1 MSTFNSINTNRAAVF
16 ALQSL
21 NQNNMEL
28 NGVQKRVS
36 TGFRVADSRDDTGA
50 FAVAQSVRS
59 DIAGVTAVN
68 EQLGGSRGILSTTV
82 TALTQISNTMQ
93 QLRTTMTRLADG
105 GISSEVR
112 SNYQSQFESL
122 NRQIQGFVTDAT
134 YNGRTLLSTSAS
146 TTLNATNGF
155 GGNIVGGQVT
165 GIRNETG
172 GEFTIT
178 AFDGAALTINNT
190 LITTAAVPVFT
201 TADQAQNYF
210 GGTITASGTNLDSI
224 SARINKALSS
234 FGASQQYVDN
244 QINYNTKKLD
254 ALNDGLGALVD
265 ADLAKESSRMT
276 ALQTRQQLSMQTLS
290 MANQAPQ
297 SLLSLFR

>member
-1 MSTFNSINTNRAAVF
+1 MSTFNSINTNRQAVF

-21 NQNNMEL
+21 NQNTMEL
-28 NGVQKRVS
+28 NATQKRVS

-112 SNYQSQFESL
+112 GNYQSQFESL

-146 TTLNATNGF
+146 TSVNFTAGF

-172 GEFTIT
+172 GQFTIA
-178 AFDGAALTINNT
+178 AFDGAALTITNSLAATATVPT
-190 LITTAAVPVFT
+190 LTDV
-201 TADQAQNYF
+201 QAKAYF
-210 GGTITASGTNLDSI
+210 GGAITATGTNLDSI
-224 SARINKALSS
+224 SARINKALAS
-234 FGASQQYVDN
+234 FGSSQQFVDN

-254 ALNDGLGALVD
+254 AMNDGLGALVD

-276 ALQTRQQLSMQTLS
+276 ALQTKQQLSMQTLS
-290 MANQAPQ
+290 MANQTPQ

>member
-1 MSTFNSINTNRAAVF
+1 
-16 ALQSL
+16 
-21 NQNNMEL
+21 
-28 NGVQKRVS
+28 
-36 TGFRVADSRDDTGA
+36 
-50 FAVAQSVRS
+50 
-59 DIAGVTAVN
+59 
-68 EQLGGSRGILSTTV
+68 
-82 TALTQISNTMQ
+82 
-93 QLRTTMTRLADG
+93 
-105 GISSEVR
+105 VR

-178 AFDGAALTINNT
+178 SFDGAALTINNT

>member
-1 MSTFNSINTNRAAVF
+1 MSTFNSINTNRQAVF

-21 NQNNMEL
+21 NQNTRDL
-28 NGVQKRVS
+28 DGVQKRIS
-36 TGFRVADSRDDTGA
+36 TGYRVADSRDDTGA

-82 TALTQISNTMQ
+82 TALEQISNTMQ

-105 GISSEVR
+105 TISAEVR

-134 YNGRTLLSTSAS
+134 YNGRTLLSTSVAITVNS
-146 TTLNATNGF
+146 TLGF

-172 GEFTIT
+172 GQFTIA
-178 AFDGAALTINNT
+178 AFDGAALTITND
-190 LITTAAVPVFT
+190 LSATATVPVLT
-201 TADQAQNYF
+201 DAQAKAYF
-210 GGTITASGTNLDSI
+210 GGAITATGTNLDSI
-224 SARINKALSS
+224 SARINKALAS
-234 FGASQQYVDN
+234 FGSSQQFVDN

-276 ALQTRQQLSMQTLS
+276 ALQTKQQLSLQTLS
-290 MANQAPQ
+290 MANQTPQ

>member
-1 MSTFNSINTNRAAVF
+1 MSTFNSINTNRQAVF

-21 NQNNMEL
+21 NQNTREL
-28 NGVQKRVS
+28 DGVQKRIS
-36 TGFRVADSRDDTGA
+36 TGYRVADSRDDTGA

-82 TALTQISNTMQ
+82 TALEQISNTMQ

-105 GISSEVR
+105 TISAEVR

-134 YNGRTLLSTSAS
+134 YNGRTLLSTSVAITVNS
-146 TTLNATNGF
+146 TLGF

-172 GEFTIT
+172 GQFTIA
-178 AFDGAALTINNT
+178 AFDGAALTITND
-190 LITTAAVPVFT
+190 LSATATVPVLT
-201 TADQAQNYF
+201 DAQAKAYF
-210 GGTITASGTNLDSI
+210 GGAITATGTNLDSI
-224 SARINKALSS
+224 SARINKALAS
-234 FGASQQYVDN
+234 FGSSQQFVDN

-276 ALQTRQQLSMQTLS
+276 ALQTKQQLSLQTLS
-290 MANQAPQ
+290 MANQTPQ

>member
-1 MSTFNSINTNRAAVF
+1 MSTFNSINTNRQAVF

-21 NQNNMEL
+21 NQNTRDL
-28 NGVQKRVS
+28 DGVQKRIS
-36 TGFRVADSRDDTGA
+36 TGYRVADSRDDTGA

-82 TALTQISNTMQ
+82 TALEQISNTMQ

-105 GISSEVR
+105 TISAEVR

-134 YNGRTLLSTSAS
+134 YNGRTLLSTAVAITVNS
-146 TTLNATNGF
+146 TLGF

-172 GEFTIT
+172 GQFTIA
-178 AFDGAALTINNT
+178 AFDGAALTITND
-190 LITTAAVPVFT
+190 LSATATVPVLT
-201 TADQAQNYF
+201 DAQAKAYF
-210 GGTITASGTNLDSI
+210 GGAITATGTNLDSI
-224 SARINKALSS
+224 SARINKALAS
-234 FGASQQYVDN
+234 FGSSQQFVDN

-276 ALQTRQQLSMQTLS
+276 ALQTKQQLSLQTLS
-290 MANQAPQ
+290 MANQTPQ

>member
-21 NQNNMEL
+21 NQNTMEL
-28 NGVQKRVS
+28 NSTQKRVS

-68 EQLGGSRGILSTTV
+68 EQLGGSRGILATTV

-134 YNGRTLLSTSAS
+134 YNGRTLLSTSVS
-146 TTLNATNGF
+146 TAVNATNGF

-172 GEFTIT
+172 GEFTIA

-190 LITTAAVPVFT
+190 LNTTAAVTNFT
-201 TADQAQNYF
+201 TPDQAQAFF

-224 SARINKALSS
+224 SARINKALAS
-234 FGASQQYVDN
+234 FGASQQFVDN

>member
-1 MSTFNSINTNRAAVF
+1 
-16 ALQSL
+16 
-21 NQNNMEL
+21 
-28 NGVQKRVS
+28 
-36 TGFRVADSRDDTGA
+36 VADSRDDTGA

-82 TALTQISNTMQ
+82 TALEQISNTMQ

-105 GISSEVR
+105 TISSEVR

-134 YNGRTLLSTSAS
+134 YNGRTLLSTAVAITVNS
-146 TTLNATNGF
+146 TLGF

-172 GEFTIT
+172 GQFTIA
-178 AFDGAALTINNT
+178 AFDGAALTITND
-190 LITTAAVPVFT
+190 LSATATVPVLT
-201 TADQAQNYF
+201 DAQAKAYF
-210 GGTITASGTNLDSI
+210 GGAITATGTNLDSI
-224 SARINKALSS
+224 SARINKALAS
-234 FGASQQYVDN
+234 FGSSQQFVDN

-276 ALQTRQQLSMQTLS
+276 ALQTKQQLSLQTLS
-290 MANQAPQ
+290 MANQTPQ